1 MEVRLNAEKYA
12 RNASNASGD
21 YLAGAQS
28 PRRSQSAA
36 AIASEGNY
44 EAGVQAAIGRKA
56 YSAGLRKSGDGK
68 WQKGILDKGRSRYQQ
83 GVTVAKDEYAAG
95 FSPYASILS
104 SLTLQPRGP
113 KGTNYGRVQ
122 AVGDALRAKKVSG

>member
-1 MEVRLNAEKYA
+1 MEVRQNAEKFA

-36 AIASEGNY
+36 AIAAEPNY
-44 EAGVQAAIGRKA
+44 ESGVTAAISRKA
-56 YSAGLRKSGDGK
+56 YSTGLRKAGDGK
-68 WQKGILDKGRSRYQQ
+68 WQKGIQDVGRARYQQ
-83 GVTVAKDEYAAG
+83 GVAAAKDEYSSG
-95 FSPYASILS
+95 FAPYASVLS
-104 SLTLQPRGP
+104 GLTLQPRGP

-122 AVGDALRAKKVSG
+122 MVGDALRAKKLSG